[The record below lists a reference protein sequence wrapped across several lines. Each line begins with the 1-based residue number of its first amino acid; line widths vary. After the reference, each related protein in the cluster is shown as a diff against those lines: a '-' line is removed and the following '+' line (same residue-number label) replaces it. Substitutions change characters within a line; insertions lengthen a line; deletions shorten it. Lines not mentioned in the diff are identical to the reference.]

1 MNGTPNYGHK
11 KSPVIRGYFKPF
23 NPYQVLLLVS
33 CLDLIPQF
41 LGMNL
46 AKKYKKIRVNLP

>member
-11 KSPVIRGYFKPF
+11 KSSVIRGYFKPF